1 LKEIDVSHNQ
11 LETLPEALGDLQH
24 VESID
29 ASVNRL
35 KTLPSTFQNLF
46 QYKKASVSRGGWVFY
61 REFHQ
66 SKINL
71 SGNDELE
78 ISAQLTN
85 DDPAAVRN
93 HLITKAQRE
102 EESKEQQEPI
112 LKAKFTEEKER
123 EVEENKEKKR
133 LRKQNEKEWSK
144 SRRQDRHQ

>member
-1 LKEIDVSHNQ
+1 MKEIDVSHNQ

-46 QYKKASVSRGGWVFY
+46 QYKKPYVYRNGWITY
-61 REFHQ
+61 REYHQ

-78 ISAQLTN
+78 ISPQLTK

-93 HLITKAQRE
+93 HLITKAQRG
-102 EESKEQQEPI
+102 
-112 LKAKFTEEKER
+112 
-123 EVEENKEKKR
+123 N
-133 LRKQNEKEWSK
+133 
-144 SRRQDRHQ
+144 